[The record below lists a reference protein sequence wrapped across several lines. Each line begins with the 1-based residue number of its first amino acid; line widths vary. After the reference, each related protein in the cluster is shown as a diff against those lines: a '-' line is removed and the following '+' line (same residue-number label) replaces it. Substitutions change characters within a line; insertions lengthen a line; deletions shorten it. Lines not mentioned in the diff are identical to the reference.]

1 MIFYAKSKIKNK
13 RVGDRSAPLI
23 VVIFIIY
30 GLIIFRLFYFQVLRR
45 DFYEALASR
54 SQKLYQELLPER
66 GNIFVTDKDDKLYPV
81 ATNLDLY
88 LAYGIP
94 KYIKNPEETSKKI
107 AAILELPEE
116 EVLMKL
122 SQKNDFYEVL
132 KHYVAKEKA
141 EEIRNLKIEGIDFSP
156 EIKRFYP
163 EKNYFSHLTGFIGY
177 VGDQKVG
184 QYGLEES
191 YEKILAGQ
199 KGNLKAKKSA
209 LGSLIFLSDYSVEK
223 AKDGADLVLTIDRTV
238 QFKACEELKNA
249 VIGHGADKGT
259 VIIMEPKTGKILAL
273 CNYPDFDPNDYRE
286 VENINLFVNSA
297 ISHSYEPGSI
307 FKVITMASALQ
318 ENKVSPQTT
327 YNDEGFVQ
335 IGEHTIKNS
344 DGEKSGVVNMIK
356 VLENSL
362 NTGAVFAARLVGQ
375 KDFKKY
381 VEDFGFGK
389 ITGIEL
395 PAEAKGNI
403 NSLNEKNEI
412 YLANASFGQGLSV
425 TPLQMLNSVASIAN
439 DGKLMKPYLIDKI
452 VYPSGE
458 IVTAEP
464 QLLKQVISP
473 QIANTLGSMMVSVVE
488 NGHGK
493 KAGVKGYYV
502 AGKTGTAQVA
512 KEEGGG
518 YDPNETIGSFVGF
531 APSEAPKFAMLVK
544 IDRPRDV
551 IWAESSAAPLFGKL
565 AEFMLNYYQIPP
577 ERK

>member
-1 MIFYAKSKIKNK
+1 MIFYAKRKIKNK
-13 RVGDRSAPLI
+13 GIGDRSTPLI

-54 SQKLYQELLPER
+54 SQKLSQELLPER
-66 GNIFVTDKDDKLYPV
+66 GDIFVTDEENKLYPV

-94 KYIKNPEETSKKI
+94 KYIKNPEEASKKI
-107 AAILELPEE
+107 AATLELPEE

-132 KHYVAKEKA
+132 KHYVPKEKA
-141 EEIRNLKIEGIDFSP
+141 EEIKSLKIEGIDFSP
-156 EIKRFYP
+156 ETKRLYP
-163 EKNYFSHLTGFIGY
+163 EKNYFSHITGFLGY
-177 VGDQKVG
+177 KGDQKIG

-209 LGSLIFLSDYSVEK
+209 LGSLIFLSDYSIEK
-223 AKDGADLVLTIDRTV
+223 AKDGADLILTINRTI

-249 VIGHGADKGT
+249 VTAHGADRGT

-273 CNYPDFDPNDYRE
+273 CNYPDFDPNNYQE
-286 VENINLFVNSA
+286 VKTASLFINPA
-297 ISHSYEPGSI
+297 ISHSYEPGSV
-307 FKVITMASALQ
+307 FKVITMALALQ
-318 ENKVSPQTT
+318 ENKVTPQTT
-327 YNDEGFVQ
+327 YNDEGFVK

-344 DGEKSGVVNMIK
+344 DGGKSGVVNMIK

-381 VEDFGFGK
+381 IEDFGFGK
-389 ITGIEL
+389 ITGVEL
-395 PAEAKGNI
+395 PAEARGNT
-403 NSLNEKNEI
+403 NSLNGKNEI
-412 YLANASFGQGLSV
+412 YLANASFGQGISV

-439 DGKLMKPYLIDKI
+439 EGKLMKPYLVDKI
-452 VYPSGE
+452 IYPSGE
-458 IVTAEP
+458 TVTAEP
-464 QLLKQVISP
+464 QLLKQIISP
-473 QIANTLGSMMVSVVE
+473 QIANTLGAMMVSVVE

-518 YDPNETIGSFVGF
+518 YDPNQTIGSFVGF

-544 IDRPRDV
+544 IDHPRDV